1 MRQFDFNS
9 QGDDLWFQERI
20 DLTAIMANG
29 IILGHGNERFLQGL
43 IVTVSEFT
51 VFSSF
56 YLKVVG

>member
-9 QGDDLWFQERI
+9 QGDDLWFQEGI

-29 IILGHGNERFLQGL
+29 IILGRGNERFLQGL